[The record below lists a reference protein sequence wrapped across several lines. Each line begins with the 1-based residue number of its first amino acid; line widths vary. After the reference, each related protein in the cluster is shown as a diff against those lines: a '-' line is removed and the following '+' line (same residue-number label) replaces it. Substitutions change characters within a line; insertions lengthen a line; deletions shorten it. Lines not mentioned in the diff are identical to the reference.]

1 MVPPLD
7 INSEVISINGVPVEM
22 SGTPIV
28 SGTAVPLAPKT
39 VRSSYPSSIKP
50 YAVRKW
56 DHDPRPLL
64 TAVISVPADM
74 NGILAGSGTAVP
86 TTPNNV
92 GFSWKGN
99 SHS

>member
-39 VRSSYPSSIKP
+39 VRSSYPGSIKP
-50 YAVRKW
+50 
-56 DHDPRPLL
+56 
-64 TAVISVPADM
+64 
-74 NGILAGSGTAVP
+74 
-86 TTPNNV
+86 
-92 GFSWKGN
+92 
-99 SHS
+99 